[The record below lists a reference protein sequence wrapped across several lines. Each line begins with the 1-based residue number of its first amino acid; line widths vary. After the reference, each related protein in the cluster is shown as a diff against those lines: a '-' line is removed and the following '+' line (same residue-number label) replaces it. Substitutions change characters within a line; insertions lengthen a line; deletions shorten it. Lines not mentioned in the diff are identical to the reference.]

1 MDPSKAHVEK
11 VDETSSNSEHIPTH
25 QAIGEDIDNLSS
37 SYWRSP
43 KFIGS
48 CIATILAG
56 NNLYFGYAIPV
67 NLLNVIN
74 ADIGTPFPSRET
86 LVTHPIQVHQVTST
100 WSLCSMYLSR
110 GLPFSLSVRSA
121 IQLEDDVS
129 KTLCHGYST
138 ET

>member
-11 VDETSSNSEHIPTH
+11 VDDAASESDAV
-25 QAIGEDIDNLSS
+25 QQVLAGGDDVDNMAT

-67 NLLNVIN
+67 NILNVIN
-74 ADIGTPFPSRET
+74 ADIGTK
-86 LVTHPIQVHQVTST
+86 
-100 WSLCSMYLSR
+100 LS
-110 GLPFSLSVRSA
+110 
-121 IQLEDDVS
+121 
-129 KTLCHGYST
+129 C
-138 ET
+138 

>member
-11 VDETSSNSEHIPTH
+11 VDETSSVSEHNST
-25 QAIGEDIDNLSS
+25 QEAIGEDINNLSS

-74 ADIGTPFPSRET
+74 ADIGMSVRNFEVITAH
-86 LVTHPIQVHQVTST
+86 LVQVHQVIST
-100 WSLCSMYLSR
+100 WSPY
-110 GLPFSLSVRSA
+110 
-121 IQLEDDVS
+121 
-129 KTLCHGYST
+129 
-138 ET
+138 